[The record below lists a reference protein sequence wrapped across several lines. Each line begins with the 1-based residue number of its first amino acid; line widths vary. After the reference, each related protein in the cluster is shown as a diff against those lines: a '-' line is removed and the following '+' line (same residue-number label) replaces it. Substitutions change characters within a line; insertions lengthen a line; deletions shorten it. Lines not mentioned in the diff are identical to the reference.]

1 MMTVKKG
8 IQELPVQN
16 KLLDKVFLF
25 LCLFTSIF
33 DTLNGY
39 FLQAVGVNLSV
50 SLLLKLVIL
59 TLCFFGLLKY
69 SLFNLIVVVFILF
82 TGVALSY
89 FHMVSTSSG
98 LHGFIVEITHFFK
111 VFSWV
116 IIYLYV
122 SKINWLSL
130 GISLRSYIELVMSI
144 YLIVIML
151 NISLGIFGIG
161 YSTYSNGFG
170 YKGFLSAGNEVGGA
184 LLICFSVLSYSVLSK
199 QKYFTYLLLLLCSFL
214 FSVLLGM
221 KTAIL
226 GVVLISFIVLLAFAK
241 ENRSFLFS
249 LSLGL
254 LIFGSVVLLFIDID
268 FEGMFYAYER
278 FQYFLTKDGLLG
290 ALLSGREIYVKTVL
304 WDIFFEKNIF
314 DLIFGIGR
322 IGLPYSDSTMEIDF
336 LDILVWFGFIPFLF
350 WLFFLVY
357 GGLSV
362 AKFSLKFKSN
372 YYFVIVWGILILI
385 SSMAG
390 HLFISGMTAMLI
402 PFFICYGKS
411 QLSTSKV

>member
-1 MMTVKKG
+1 MITADRRLQV
-8 IQELPVQN
+8 LPVQN
-16 KLLDKVFLF
+16 KLLDKFFLF
-25 LCLFTSIF
+25 LCLFTSVF

-69 SLFNLIVVVFILF
+69 SFFNLIFVVFILF

-98 LHGFIVEITHFFK
+98 LHGFIVEITHFLK

-116 IIYLYV
+116 IIYLYI
-122 SKINWLSL
+122 SKINWISL
-130 GISLRSYIELVMSI
+130 GISLRSYVELVMSI

-151 NISLGIFGIG
+151 NISLGLFGIG

-170 YKGFLSAGNEVGGA
+170 YKGFLSAGNEIGGA
-184 LLICFSVLSYSVLSK
+184 LLICFSILSYSTLSN
-199 QKYFTYLLLLLCSFL
+199 QKYFLYVLLLLCSFL
-214 FSVLLGM
+214 YSVLLGM

-226 GVVLISFIVLLAFAK
+226 GVILISFVLLLGVFK
-241 ENRSFLFS
+241 DNRSFIFS
-249 LSLGL
+249 LMSAVLLFFLSL
-254 LIFGSVVLLFIDID
+254 LLFIDID
-268 FEGMFYAYER
+268 FQKFFLFYER
-278 FQYFLTKDGLLG
+278 FQYFHAKDGLLG

-314 DLIFGIGR
+314 DLIFGVGR

-362 AKFSLKFKSN
+362 AKFSLKFKD
-372 YYFVIVWGILILI
+372 YYFVIVWGIFILI
-385 SSMAG
+385 SSIAG

-402 PFFICYGKS
+402 PFFIGYGKS